1 MDFIRQKS
9 ERPHINITPL
19 VDIIFILLIFFMVSS
34 NFISPNIRMELP
46 KALFEEKL
54 EKVDLVVTADR
65 EGSLY
70 INRQKTG
77 LDDLEHGLKEKM
89 VSLGKYDVIF
99 RGDKEIGYEL
109 FVTVLDTAKRAGA
122 VSFSVE
128 HETD

>member
-34 NFISPNIRMELP
+34 NFISPSIRMELP

-54 EKVDLVVTADR
+54 EKVDLVVTADK
-65 EGSLY
+65 EGNLY

-77 LDDLEHGLKEKM
+77 LDDLERGLKEKM
-89 VSLGKYDVIF
+89 VSLGKYDIIF
-99 RGDKEIGYEL
+99 RGDKNIGYEL
-109 FVTVLDTAKRAGA
+109 FVTVLDIAKRAGA

-128 HETD
+128 HETR